1 MNQEERIKYLI
12 GVYRANTIQKEEF
25 DEFVSYLHNPKFN
38 ELILYLMDDAEFYQS
53 TLDTAQDLNPKRTKP
68 HSIPKRKTYQLHWI
82 TATAAVLTVL
92 ILSWAYSDII
102 DSKPKMMIAQTMMG
116 ERLELALP
124 DGSTV
129 MLNGGTTLKYPE
141 AFAKDN
147 REVTLKG
154 EAFFEVVHN
163 ATKPFVVHTK
173 GVNTKVL
180 GTSFNIR
187 SYDDETQ
194 ERISVATGK
203 VEVAKPDA
211 RNIKVTLLPS
221 QQAIYNAGRL
231 DKKEVDLSYAL
242 AWKKGILLF
251 EQTSL
256 AEAAKMLK
264 RRYGVDVQIDNE
276 SLKHCSVSGSFN
288 QKTSLIQVLENF
300 KYVLGIQ
307 YKFTG
312 SKHVYITGS
321 GCQLENK

>member
-12 GVYRANTIQKEEF
+12 KVYKANTIQKEEF

-38 ELILYLMDDAEFYQS
+38 ELILFWMGDAELYQS
-53 TLDTAQDLNPKRTKP
+53 TLDTAQELDPRRTKP
-68 HSIPKRKTYQLHWI
+68 FSSTKGKTYQLHWI

-92 ILSWAYSDII
+92 ILSWGYLDVIVSE
-102 DSKPKMMIAQTMMG
+102 PKMMIAQTMMG

-147 REVTLKG
+147 REVTLNG
-154 EAFFEVVHN
+154 EAFFEVVHD
-163 ATKPFVVHTK
+163 TKTPFVIHTR

-187 SYDDETQ
+187 SYDDETR

-203 VEVAKPDA
+203 VEVTKSDA
-211 RNIKVTLLPS
+211 QNTKVTLLPN
-221 QQAIYNAGRL
+221 QQAIYSGGRL

-256 AEAAKMLK
+256 AEAAKILK
-264 RRYGVDVQIDNE
+264 RRYGVDVQIDSEN
-276 SLKHCSVSGSFN
+276 LKHCSVSGSFN

-307 YKFTG
+307 YKFTD
-312 SKHVYITGS
+312 SKHVYISGS
-321 GCQLENK
+321 GCHK